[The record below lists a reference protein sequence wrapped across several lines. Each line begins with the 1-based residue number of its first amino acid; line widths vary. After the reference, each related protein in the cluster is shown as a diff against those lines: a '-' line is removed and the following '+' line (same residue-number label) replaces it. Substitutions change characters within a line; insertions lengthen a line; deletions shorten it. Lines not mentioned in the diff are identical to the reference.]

1 MTAAQLEKTRLGA
14 RGPEVSRL
22 CLGAMMFG
30 DQTDEGKAVEMIAR
44 YGEAGGNFIDTA
56 DQYAGGASER
66 VIGRAVAGQR
76 DRWVIASKGGN
87 SVTGVPDS
95 GGLSPLWLRQA
106 IDQTL
111 DRLGTDRIDLYYLH
125 LDDEATPLEET
136 VGAIGEMLEA
146 GKIGGWGFSNF
157 RAWKIAEMIR
167 IADSLGVARPIAA
180 QPYYHALYRLIEI
193 DYLPACAHFG
203 IGVVPYSPL
212 ARGLLTGKYNEG
224 TPEGSRAAR
233 GDTRMMETEFRPEA
247 IEAARNIARYLEPSG
262 RPMGG
267 FALSWVL
274 ANRLISGVVI
284 GPKTMTQLEDYLTLA
299 RTPYTAEDEA
309 FMNQLI
315 PSGSAAGYAYSDPR
329 YPYRGRVFSERA
341 I

>member
-30 DQTDEGKAVEMIAR
+30 DQTDEGEAVEMIAR
-44 YGEAGGNFIDTA
+44 YGEASGNFIDTA

-66 VIGRAVAGQR
+66 VIGRAIAGQR

-136 VGAIGEMLEA
+136 VGAIGEMLAA
-146 GKIGGWGFSNF
+146 GKIAGWGFSNF

-167 IADSLGVARPIAA
+167 IADSLGIARPIAA

-247 IEAARNIARYLEPSG
+247 IEAARNIARYVEPSG

-341 I
+341 S

>member
-1 MTAAQLEKTRLGA
+1 MTAKLEKTKLGA
-14 RGPEVSRL
+14 RGPEVSRI

-30 DQTDEGKAVEMIAR
+30 DQTDEGEAAEMIAR
-44 YGEAGGNFIDTA
+44 FGEAGGNFIDTA

-66 VIGRAVAGQR
+66 IVGRAIAGQR
-76 DRWVIASKGGN
+76 DRWVVASKGGN
-87 SVTGVPDS
+87 PVQGVSGS
-95 GGLSPLWLRQA
+95 GGLSAAWLRQA

-111 DRLGTDRIDLYYLH
+111 DRLGMDKVDIYYLH
-125 LDDEATPLEET
+125 LDDETTPLEET
-136 VGAIGEMLEA
+136 IGALGEMLAA
-146 GKIGGWGFSNF
+146 GKIGGWAFSNF

-167 IADSLGVARPIAA
+167 VADSLGVAQPIAA
-180 QPYYHALYRLIEI
+180 QPYYHALYRLVEI

-233 GDTRMMETEFRPEA
+233 GDARMMQTEFRPEA
-247 IEAARNIARYLEPSG
+247 IDAARKIAAHLATSG
-262 RPMGG
+262 RPMPG

-274 ANRLISGVVI
+274 ANRIISGLI
-284 GPKTMTQLEDYLTLA
+284 AGPKTMAQLEDYLTLYG
-299 RTPYTAEDEA
+299 TPYTAEDED
-309 FMNQLI
+309 FMNGLV

-329 YPYRGRVFSERA
+329 YPYRGRAFSQRQG
-341 I
+341 